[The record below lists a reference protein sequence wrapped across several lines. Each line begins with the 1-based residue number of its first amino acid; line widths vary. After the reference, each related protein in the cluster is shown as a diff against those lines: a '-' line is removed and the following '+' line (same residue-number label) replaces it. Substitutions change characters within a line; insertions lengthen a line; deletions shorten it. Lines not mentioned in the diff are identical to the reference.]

1 MEEEEKKEAIE
12 KTGVDYDKLKEII
25 STVYPVR
32 YERRTAIAPV
42 LWICGAMFTTSL
54 IWCTVNMGL
63 TNDSDYKKIVMW
75 LTLIVAGLSFAAALF
90 VVYKCLTWK
99 KHKSKGKGKDEGKD
113 KGKDEGK
120 DEGKDKGKDKDKDKD
135 EYEPCWDLLRSEH
148 FLLEMRKMDIQ
159 IDGRNYGKPYGET
172 GDDAPSNTV
181 DDGTKKEN

>member
-54 IWCTVNMGL
+54 VWCTVNMGL

-75 LTLIVAGLSFAAALF
+75 LTLIVAGLSFLVALY
-90 VVYKCLTWK
+90 VVYRCLTWK
-99 KHKSKGKGKDEGKD
+99 KRKS
-113 KGKDEGK
+113 KDEGK
-120 DEGKDKGKDKDKDKD
+120 DENEGKDEDKNKDKNKGKDED

-159 IDGRNYGKPYGET
+159 IDGGNYGKHYDET

>member
-63 TNDSDYKKIVMW
+63 TNDSDYKTTVMSFA
-75 LTLIVAGLSFAAALF
+75 LSVAGLSFLVALY
-90 VVYKCLTWK
+90 VVYRCLTWK
-99 KHKSKGKGKDEGKD
+99 KSKSKGKGKDEGKD
-113 KGKDEGK
+113 EGKNEDKNKGKDE
-120 DEGKDKGKDKDKDKD
+120 DKDKD

-159 IDGRNYGKPYGET
+159 IDGGNYGKPYGET
-172 GDDAPSNTV
+172 GDVAPSNTV